1 MENVLLKEFFGLI
14 SQAPLVALF
23 AYLWW
28 RTRQDFTREVKYL
41 EERSKHKDERIK
53 ELINVI
59 DKFTVSLE
67 LIKDRLR

>member
-1 MENVLLKEFFGLI
+1 MESVLLKEFFGII

-28 RTRQDFTREVKYL
+28 RTRQDLQREIRYL
-41 EERSKHKDERIK
+41 EERSQVKDERIK
-53 ELINVI
+53 ELIAVI
-59 DKFTVSLE
+59 DKFHLSLE